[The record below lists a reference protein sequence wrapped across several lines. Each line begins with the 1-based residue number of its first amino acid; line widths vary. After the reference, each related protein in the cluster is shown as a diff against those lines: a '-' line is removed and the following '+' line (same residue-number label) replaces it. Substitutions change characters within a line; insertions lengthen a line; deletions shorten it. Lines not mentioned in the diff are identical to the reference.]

1 MARTVRGMRP
11 CCPQKVAI
19 CTYWVKVQWYWP
31 LPNFFHDNRK
41 LAVQEILY
49 CVQIFM
55 SDNIDMVIS
64 AALLPVALLSAPIL
78 VAKKYVLFTISI

>member
-1 MARTVRGMRP
+1 MVETHGNIEG
-11 CCPQKVAI
+11 QLKI
-19 CTYWVKVQWYWP
+19 SSIIINWVKVQWYWP